1 MEPQPGPPTAVEGQR
16 EVHSRNSVSCRKR
29 PLKSPSFHFISSD
42 SGHPEQSRNASGPTP
57 LRRVGGRGEGG
68 VRAARVSP
76 HDPVWAQENSKLFL
90 LMQSG

>member
-16 EVHSRNSVSCRKR
+16 EVPSHNSVRCRKR

-42 SGHPEQSRNASGPTP
+42 SGHPMRSRNASGPTP
-57 LRRVGGRGEGG
+57 LRRAGGERGHA
-68 VRAARVSP
+68 AARISP